1 MPTKIFTTL
10 GGKCPF
16 GMGCDIDTQPCR
28 NCKHFYRAGTGM
40 FFWCNHP
47 VEDVPEKTDSVLKST
62 KSVPKARKSVPKASK
77 DAPKQKKRGRPAK
90 KAILMPVNAKK
101 EKNG

>member
-47 VEDVPEKTDSVLKST
+47 VENVPEKTDSVPKSN

-90 KAILMPVNAKK
+90 KAILRPVNAKK

>member
-47 VEDVPEKTDSVLKST
+47 LENVPEKANSVLKSD
-62 KSVPKARKSVPKASK
+62 KSVPKVRKSVPKASK
-77 DAPKQKKRGRPAK
+77 DAPKRKKRGRPAK
-90 KAILMPVNAKK
+90 KAILRPVNVKK
-101 EKNG
+101 GKNG

>member
-47 VEDVPEKTDSVLKST
+47 VENVPEKTDSVLKST
-62 KSVPKARKSVPKASK
+62 KSVLKSTKSVPKASK

-90 KAILMPVNAKK
+90 KAILRPVNAKQK
-101 EKNG
+101 KNG

>member
-47 VEDVPEKTDSVLKST
+47 VEDVPEKTDSVLKSN

-90 KAILMPVNAKK
+90 KAILRPVNAKQK
-101 EKNG
+101 KNG

>member
-40 FFWCNHP
+40 FFWCNHH
-47 VEDVPEKTDSVLKST
+47 VPEKTDSVLKSD

-77 DAPKQKKRGRPAK
+77 DAPKRKKRGRPAK
-90 KAILMPVNAKK
+90 KAILRPINAKK

>member
-47 VEDVPEKTDSVLKST
+47 VEDVPEKADP
-62 KSVPKARKSVPKASK
+62 VPKSNKSVPKASK
-77 DAPKQKKRGRPAK
+77 DAPKRKKRGRPAK
-90 KAILMPVNAKK
+90 KAILRPVNAKK

>member
-16 GMGCDIDTQPCR
+16 GMECDIDTQPCR
-28 NCKHFYRAGTGM
+28 NCKYFYRAGTGM

-47 VEDVPEKTDSVLKST
+47 EDVPEKADSVPKSN
-62 KSVPKARKSVPKASK
+62 KSVPKVRKSVPKASK

-90 KAILMPVNAKK
+90 KAILRPVNAKQK
-101 EKNG
+101 KNG